1 MPTNISPSES
11 EGTKWMKLQLWVRQ
25 ACENAGITAGG
36 DDPLLSD
43 ISPSDSE
50 GVKWAKLQRWVALL
64 AENISGGGGGGGETV
79 DLTPI
84 TQRLDAIDAAAGA
97 VVIAAQITAVK
108 AQAAGAKATLVAL
121 NEFLGGYA
129 GQEAVIAVITTA
141 ITALDAFAANPAP
154 VKADLDAI
162 VAGMSGLSYPPGLRG
177 SWEWN
182 SDTDNRIGIDS
193 SVASS
198 ALNSAGTT
206 LDAVNTVGAALG
218 SASALAAIETLI
230 IDIKLAAS
238 NTASSLA
245 STESQI
251 DNLTQ
256 QISPFQGQI
265 AEKAPLRRPIVPVYA
280 SRELNGDLYDS
291 YVRVDSATD
300 VTLTIPP
307 GLWADDG
314 ESAGPEIDIMRA
326 GAGAVTFA
334 PGAGVTINSAG
345 GKLSIASQFAGVSL
359 KYVAGDTWDLVGALS

>member
-64 AENISGGGGGGGETV
+64 AENISGGTSRVEAL

-97 VVIAAQITAVK
+97 AIINAQVAAVK

-121 NEFLGGYA
+121 NEFLAGYA
-129 GQEAVIAVITTA
+129 GQEPVITVITTA

-162 VAGMSGLSYPPGLRG
+162 VTGMSGLGYPAMLRG

-182 SDTDNRIGIDS
+182 SDTDNRIGFDS

-230 IDIKLAAS
+230 IDIKLAAA
-238 NTASSLA
+238 NTAASLE
-245 STESQI
+245 STEYQI
-251 DNLTQ
+251 DNITQ
-256 QISPFQGQI
+256 QLSPLQQ
-265 AEKAPLRRPIVPVYA
+265 AVVEKAPLRRPIVPVYA
-280 SRELNGDLYDS
+280 SRELGGDLYDS
-291 YVRVDSATD
+291 YVRVYSATD

-326 GAGAVTFA
+326 GAGSVTFA

-359 KYVAGDTWDLVGALS
+359 KYVGGDTWDLVGALS